1 MSLLCQWKDLVS
13 TSTFSGNYGGKTSCL
28 RHHIIARTLT
38 LSNHKYP
45 ASGSPVPSKGLAPT
59 LERVLSCP
67 SALLETTVA
76 DG

>member
-1 MSLLCQWKDLVS
+1 MSIS
-13 TSTFSGNYGGKTSCL
+13 FFFSGNYDGKTLCL

-45 ASGSPVPSKGLAPT
+45 AFWSPVLSQVLAPN
-59 LERVLSCP
+59 LERILSCP
-67 SALLETTVA
+67 SALLETPVA